1 MIYLSKS
8 NISKVVYRKKEI
20 DLEKLTDTYMAIK
33 LEGEYE
39 HILIG
44 SLFGIRMYLQ
54 NNDTTELIYHSKN
67 QLEFLLENVTV
78 DSYYFNTLHSF
89 IGDCNEPVLENEFD
103 YLTNSENPL
112 YLYAGLK
119 LYEIYREHKK
129 KKELKFPL
137 NLLQPK
143 TEEPYLLDQ
152 LEDITLPFRFSVK
165 KTLDKLFDL
174 EGFIAN
180 NPLHL
185 LENDFFKHQS
195 QNLYINDGNDID
207 HYVISNYS
215 LMPLIV
221 HYLKCIY
228 IDQNMFFR
236 RCKVCNKLFVA
247 RHRNTTLCS
256 EACQKEQQKE
266 NKKQF
271 KEREKQN
278 ADAAAIAIE
287 KSSSAA
293 LAHWYYTIKKLKDNN
308 TDELILQKIDLT
320 FKDFKKELS
329 AMKKKAKT
337 GKISKE
343 EFSHWCSVNQY
354 KIDELLPKH

>member
-1 MIYLSKS
+1 MSKS
-8 NISKVVYRKKEI
+8 NISKVIYRKKEI

-33 LEGEYE
+33 IEGEYE
-39 HILIG
+39 QILIG
-44 SLFGIRMYLQ
+44 SLFGIRMYLETKYT
-54 NNDTTELIYHSKN
+54 DGLIYHSKN
-67 QLEFLLENVTV
+67 QLGFFLENTI
-78 DSYYFNTLHSF
+78 DNANYFSNLRVM
-89 IGDCNEPVLENEFD
+89 ICDCNDLALEKEFD
-103 YLTNSENPL
+103 YLSKSENPL
-112 YLYAGLK
+112 YLYTGLK

-137 NLLQPK
+137 MDFLRNK
-143 TEEPYLLDQ
+143 ADDDSIMDQ
-152 LEDITLPFRFSVK
+152 IEDITLPFRFSVK
-165 KTLDKLFDL
+165 NTLDKLFYFED
-174 EGFIAN
+174 FIPN

-185 LENDFFKHQS
+185 LESDFFKYQS
-195 QNLYINDGNDID
+195 QNLYINNGNDFG
-207 HYVISNYS
+207 HYIISNYS

-228 IDQNMFFR
+228 IDQRMFFR

-247 RHRNTTLCS
+247 SHRNTTLCS

-266 NKKQF
+266 NKKLF

-278 ADAAAIAIE
+278 ADAAVIAIE

-293 LAHWYYTIKKLKDNN
+293 LAHWYYEIKKLKENN
-308 TDELILQKIDLT
+308 SDESILQKVDLA

-329 AMKKKAKT
+329 AMKKQAKT

-343 EFSHWCSVNQY
+343 EFSHWCAVNQY

>member
-1 MIYLSKS
+1 MSKP
-8 NISKVVYRKKEI
+8 NISKVIYRKKEI

-33 LEGEYE
+33 LEDEHE

-54 NNDTTELIYHSKN
+54 TKDTDGLIYHSKN
-67 QLEFLLENVTV
+67 QLGFLLENVTV
-78 DSYYFNTLHSF
+78 DAYYFNTLHAF
-89 IGDCNEPVLENEFD
+89 IGNNNDPVLINEFNH
-103 YLTNSENPL
+103 LSNSENPL

-137 NLLQPK
+137 TDFLRNK
-143 TEEPYLLDQ
+143 ADDDSIMDQ
-152 LEDITLPFRFSVK
+152 IEDITLPFRFGVK
-165 KTLDKLFDL
+165 KTLDKLFYFED
-174 EGFIAN
+174 FIPN

-185 LENDFFKHQS
+185 LESDFFKHQS
-195 QNLYINDGNDID
+195 QNLYINDGNDFD

-215 LMPLIV
+215 LTPLIV

-228 IDQNMFFR
+228 IDQSMFFR

-256 EACQKEQQKE
+256 EECQKVQQKE

-278 ADAAAIAIE
+278 ADATAIAIE

-293 LAHWYYTIKKLKDNN
+293 LAHWYYEIKKLKENN
-308 TDELILQKIDLT
+308 SDELMLQKVDLA

-329 AMKKKAKT
+329 AMKKQAKT
-337 GKISKE
+337 GKIYKE

-354 KIDELLPKH
+354 KIDELLK

>member
-1 MIYLSKS
+1 M
-8 NISKVVYRKKEI
+8 
-20 DLEKLTDTYMAIK
+20 D
-33 LEGEYE
+33 
-39 HILIG
+39 
-44 SLFGIRMYLQ
+44 
-54 NNDTTELIYHSKN
+54 
-67 QLEFLLENVTV
+67 FLR
-78 DSYYFNTLHSF
+78 D
-89 IGDCNEPVLENEFD
+89 
-103 YLTNSENPL
+103 
-112 YLYAGLK
+112 
-119 LYEIYREHKK
+119 
-129 KKELKFPL
+129 
-137 NLLQPK
+137 K
-143 TEEPYLLDQ
+143 TEDDSIMDQ
-152 LEDITLPFRFSVK
+152 IEDITLPFRFSVK
-165 KTLDKLFDL
+165 NTLDKLFDL
-174 EGFIAN
+174 EGFVVN

-185 LENDFFKHQS
+185 LGSDFFKYQS

-278 ADAAAIAIE
+278 ADATAIAIE

-293 LAHWYYTIKKLKDNN
+293 LAHWYYEIKKLKDNN
-308 TDELILQKIDLT
+308 SDELMMQKVDLA

-329 AMKKKAKT
+329 AMKKQAKT

-343 EFSHWCSVNQY
+343 DFSHWCSANQY
-354 KIDELLPKH
+354 KIDELLK